1 MTGCVLLFKDQLYYR
16 NEILV
21 IKWLLYFA
29 TVPHVGSVTGRI
41 HGPGAALVSWTL
53 AFSGGLVVQFFEISF
68 KKVNDT
74 QWWDIYSLISG
85 SSLPNSSFSIPGE
98 FRSWIANGLE
108 AEEYYL
114 FRVRGM
120 NDLGYGRYT
129 ESSDPV
135 LSHRFGVPS
144 PPSRPVVVGW
154 AKDYAIFSSSIYKL
168 GLPDAENVTVSII
181 LMQNGAEI
189 ERQIFE
195 VSTDYVPTSELQL
208 TYLNLSYR
216 GDWQFTVS
224 CSNVLGESIPSPPSS
239 EG

>member
-1 MTGCVLLFKDQLYYR
+1 MTGCVLLWPATESSIDIGDSVGMNF
-16 NEILV
+16 NI
-21 IKWLLYFA
+21 A

-41 HGPGAALVSWTL
+41 HGPGAAHVSWTL
-53 AFSGGLVVQFFEISF
+53 AFSGGLMVQFFEISF

-74 QWWDIYSLISG
+74 QWWDIKSLVSG
-85 SSLPNSSFSIPGE
+85 SSLPNSSFGIPEE
-98 FRSWIANGLE
+98 FRSWIVNGLE

-120 NDLGYGRYT
+120 NNLGYGIYT
-129 ESSDPV
+129 ESSDPI

-144 PPSRPVVVGW
+144 PPSRPAVVGW
-154 AKDYAIFSSSIYKL
+154 AQDYAILSSSIYKL
-168 GLPDAENVTVSII
+168 GLPDAENITVSII
-181 LMQNGAEI
+181 LMQNGAAI

-195 VSTDYVPTSELQL
+195 ISAAYVPSSDLQL

-216 GDWQFTVS
+216 GDWQFTAS
-224 CSNVLGESIPSPPSS
+224 CSNALGESIPSLLSS